1 MSLKS
6 LAVRGLFWSVVQ
18 KWGGLFFHS
27 ASLLL
32 LTRLLSP
39 EAFGLVAL
47 ANVVVAFIRVFVE
60 QGFAQAIVQA
70 KEVKPE
76 NLDTAFWSSL
86 VISLLLSGA
95 TFASAD
101 AIALQFKEPNL
112 ALVLKSLSPVFVLIA
127 LNSVQTALLQRQLKF
142 KALAVRSLL
151 ALSIG
156 GVVAMVMALAGF
168 GVWSLVAQELM
179 RALVA
184 VVVLWQVGKWRP
196 RLRFSF
202 SSLRSLLSFG
212 ISIMGINVL
221 NVVNRRSDDL
231 LVGYYLGTAALGYYN
246 VAYQLLLLM
255 TQLINAPVNQV
266 AFSAFAK
273 LQDNLPMLR
282 KTLYSSTKMV
292 GLVSI
297 PAFLFAAALA
307 PQLVPLLFG
316 DKWGQSIPVMQVL
329 ALIGPIHAMGGL
341 NANLMIAMGKP
352 SWRLGFNFLNA
363 AVNFPAF
370 YIAVRWG
377 IWAVALAYVVRG
389 YLLFPLP
396 LLATRKLTNISCTTY
411 VKEIWPVVFSGVL
424 ATSGM
429 ICLKQIEASW
439 LADWAMVISCV
450 ALGITIYAGCVSRVS
465 PGTLA
470 KVTRLVRQKAT

>member
-1 MSLKS
+1 MSIKS
-6 LAVRGLFWSVVQ
+6 LAVRGLFWSVIQ

-32 LTRLLSP
+32 LTRLLLP

-47 ANVVVAFIRVFVE
+47 ANVVIAFIRVFVE

-70 KEVKPE
+70 KELDPKS
-76 NLDTAFWSSL
+76 LDTAFWSSL
-86 VISLLLSGA
+86 GISLLLSLGVFLSANVIA
-95 TFASAD
+95 T
-101 AIALQFKEPNL
+101 QFGEPDL
-112 ALVLKSLSPVFVLIA
+112 ARVLKSLSPVFVLIA

-142 KALAVRSLL
+142 KALAIRSLM
-151 ALSIG
+151 ALSVG
-156 GVVAMVMALAGF
+156 GVVAMVMALSGF
-168 GVWSLVAQELM
+168 GVWSLVAQELT

-196 RLRFSF
+196 RFRFSV
-202 SSLRSLLSFG
+202 SSLKHLLSFG
-212 ISIMGINVL
+212 INIMGINIL

-266 AFSAFAK
+266 AFSTFAK
-273 LQDNLPMLR
+273 LQEKPAMLR
-282 KTLYSSTKMV
+282 KALYDSAKMV
-292 GLVSI
+292 SLVSI

-316 DKWGQSIPVMQVL
+316 DKWTQSIPVMQVL
-329 ALIGPIHAMGGL
+329 ALIGPIHALGGI
-341 NANLMIAMGKP
+341 NANLMIALGKP

-363 AVNFPAF
+363 FVNFPAF
-370 YIAVRWG
+370 FIAVRWG

-389 YLLFPLP
+389 YVLFPLP
-396 LLATRKLTNISCTTY
+396 VVAIRSLTKISYLTY
-411 VKEIWPVVFSGVL
+411 IKEIAPIVVSALFAVGAMSALQQVFWL
-424 ATSGM
+424 SDWSM
-429 ICLKQIEASW
+429 VVSCLI
-439 LADWAMVISCV
+439 
-450 ALGITIYAGCVSRVS
+450 LGLVIYAACVSRAS

-470 KVTRLVRQKAT
+470 RVTSLVRQKAS

>member
-1 MSLKS
+1 MSLKA
-6 LAVRGLFWSVVQ
+6 LAVRGLFWSVIQ

-32 LTRLLSP
+32 LTRLLLP

-47 ANVVVAFIRVFVE
+47 ANVVIALIRVFVE
-60 QGFAQAIVQA
+60 QGFAQAIVQT
-70 KEVKPE
+70 KELDPKS
-76 NLDTAFWSSL
+76 LDTAFWSSL
-86 VISLLLSGA
+86 AISLLLSLGV
-95 TFASAD
+95 FFSANFL
-101 AIALQFKEPNL
+101 AAQFKEPDL
-112 ALVLKSLSPVFVLIA
+112 APVLQSLSPVFVLIA

-142 KALAVRSLL
+142 KALAIRSLM
-151 ALSIG
+151 ALSVG
-156 GVVAMVMALAGF
+156 GIVAMVMALLGF
-168 GVWSLVAQELM
+168 GVWSLVAQELT

-196 RLRFSF
+196 RFRFSID
-202 SSLRSLLSFG
+202 SLRQLLTFG
-212 ISIMGINVL
+212 VSIMGINIL

-273 LQDNLPMLR
+273 LQERPEMLR
-282 KTLYSSTKMV
+282 KALYNAAKMV
-292 GLVSI
+292 ALVSI
-297 PAFLFAAALA
+297 PAFFFAATLA

-316 DKWGQSIPVMQVL
+316 DKWTQSIPVMQVL
-329 ALIGPIHAMGGL
+329 ALIGPIHALGGI
-341 NANLMIAMGKP
+341 NSNLMIALGKP

-363 AVNFPAF
+363 LVNFPAF
-370 YIAVRWG
+370 FIAVRWG
-377 IWAVALAYVVRG
+377 IWAVACAYVIRG

-396 LLATRKLTNISCTTY
+396 MMAIGSLTNISYLTY
-411 VKEIWPVVFSGVL
+411 LKGVL
-424 ATSGM
+424 PTLVSA
-429 ICLKQIEASW
+429 L
-439 LADWAMVISCV
+439 LAVVAMVSLQYVPGLFGWPLVMSALAVGISLYGFCMW
-450 ALGITIYAGCVSRVS
+450 RMS

-470 KVTRLVRQKAT
+470 KVTALAREKAS